1 MDPDYEQRL
10 LRQVNGLKTPT
21 KENRQSPSSSP
32 FGKGSSYSPGLLSP
46 SKRKQ
51 EGSLDRFIPSRAVVN
66 LSRGFLSTPPQEN
79 IEPTCSSN
87 SKEQTPNAENKES
100 LLYSSLLRNELLRDE
115 IETLSD
121 PSDERQPLATP
132 KHIRS
137 LFRSRLPKRK
147 YSPDSL
153 DSTSPY
159 ALSPVSQKSHKLLR
173 SPKKAV
179 RKISKVPVK
188 VLDAPDLQDDFY
200 LNLVDWSAQN
210 MLSVGLGSCVY
221 LWNAYTSQVTKLC
234 DLSSENNPVTSVAW
248 TEKGD
253 SLAIGTHS
261 GDVQIWDT
269 IKTKKINTLSGH
281 TTRVG
286 SLAWNDNLLCSG
298 SRDRMILMRDLRSPI
313 DSMKRLVGHRQEVCG
328 LKWSPDKQLLAS
340 GGNDNKLLVW
350 NLSSTTPHQQYSDH
364 TAAVKAIAWSP
375 HQHGLLAS
383 GGGTVDKTIRFW
395 NTLTGQPLQFI
406 DTGSQVCNLAWSKH
420 SNELVSTHGYSQ
432 NQVLVWKYP
441 SLTQV
446 AKLTGH
452 TLRVLYLS
460 MSPDGESV
468 VTGAGD
474 ETLRFW
480 NIFSKNNNQKES
492 RSELN
497 LFSHIR

>member
-10 LRQVNGLKTPT
+10 FRQVNGQRTPT
-21 KENRQSPSSSP
+21 KNSPASSP
-32 FGKGSSYSPGLLSP
+32 YGKGSPILLSP
-46 SKRKQ
+46 SKRKP
-51 EGSLDRFIPSRAVVN
+51 EGDRFIPSRAIVN

-79 IEPTCSSN
+79 SEPSQTAN
-87 SKEQTPNAENKES
+87 TKEQTPSTENKES
-100 LLYSSLLRNELLRDE
+100 LLYTSLLRNELLRDD
-115 IETLSD
+115 IESLSENC
-121 PSDERQPLATP
+121 DERHPLSTP
-132 KHIRS
+132 KHVRS
-137 LFRSRLPKRK
+137 LFKNRTPKRK
-147 YSPDSL
+147 YSSESL
-153 DSTSPY
+153 DAVSPY
-159 ALSPVSQKSHKLLR
+159 SVSPIGSNSHKLLR
-173 SPKKAV
+173 SPKKAI
-179 RKISKVPVK
+179 RKISKVPFK

-200 LNLVDWSAQN
+200 LNLVDWSSQN
-210 MLSVGLGSCVY
+210 ILSVGLGSCVY
-221 LWNAYTSQVTKLC
+221 LWSAYTSQVTKLC
-234 DLSSENNPVTSVAW
+234 DLSSENDPVTSVAW
-248 TEKGD
+248 TERGNH
-253 SLAIGTHS
+253 LAVGTHK
-261 GDVQIWDT
+261 GFVQIWDVSAN
-269 IKTKKINTLSGH
+269 KRVSVLQGH

-286 SLAWNDNLLCSG
+286 SLAWNNDLLCSG
-298 SRDRMILMRDLRSPI
+298 SRDRIIFMRDVRCPTQSE
-313 DSMKRLVGHRQEVCG
+313 KRLVGHKQEVCG

-340 GGNDNKLLVW
+340 GGNDNRLLVW
-350 NLSSTTPHQQYSDH
+350 NLSNTTPYQQYADH

-395 NTLTGQPLQFI
+395 NTLTGQPMQCV

-452 TLRVLYLS
+452 TYRVLYLS

-480 NIFSKNNNQKES
+480 NVFSKTNTQKES

>member
-1 MDPDYEQRL
+1 MDPAYEQRL
-10 LRQVNGLKTPT
+10 FRQVNGIKTPT
-21 KENRQSPSSSP
+21 KSPISSP
-32 FGKGSSYSPGLLSP
+32 FGKSPGQVTP
-46 SKRKQ
+46 TKRLQ
-51 EGSLDRFIPSRAVVN
+51 DAGLDRFIPSRAVVN
-66 LSRGFLSTPPQEN
+66 LSKGFLSTPPNEN
-79 IEPTCSSN
+79 VDPALLSGTKDHVPCS
-87 SKEQTPNAENKES
+87 ENKEF
-100 LLYSSLLRNELLRDE
+100 LLYNSLLRNELLRDE
-115 IETLSD
+115 IETLND
-121 PSDERQPLATP
+121 ENDERHPLSTP
-132 KHIRS
+132 KHVRS
-137 LFRSRLPKRK
+137 LFKSRAPNKRK
-147 YSPDSL
+147 YLL
-153 DSTSPY
+153 DSIDISSPY
-159 ALSPVSQKSHKLLR
+159 TISPIGTNSHRLLR

-179 RKISKVPVK
+179 RQIPKVPYK

-200 LNLVDWSAQN
+200 LNLVDWSCQN
-210 MLSVGLGSCVY
+210 ILSVGLGSCVY
-221 LWNAYTSQVTKLC
+221 LWSAYTSQVTKLC
-234 DLSSENNPVTSVAW
+234 DLSSEGDPVTSVAW
-248 TEKGD
+248 NDKGNH
-253 SLAIGTHS
+253 LAVGTHK
-261 GDVQIWDT
+261 GYIQIWD
-269 IKTKKINTLSGH
+269 IAVSKRIQVLQGH

-286 SLAWNDNLLCSG
+286 SLAWNSDILCSG
-298 SRDRMILMRDLRSPI
+298 SRDRNIIQRDVRCPTTSE
-313 DSMKRLVGHRQEVCG
+313 KRLIGHRQEVCG

-350 NLSSTTPHQQYSDH
+350 NQSLTTPFQQYNDH

-383 GGGTVDKTIRFW
+383 GGGTQDKTIRFW
-395 NTLTGQPLQFI
+395 NTLNTQQLQCV

-432 NQVLVWKYP
+432 NQVLVWRYP

-452 TLRVLYLS
+452 TFRVLYLS

-480 NIFSKNNNQKES
+480 NTFSKSHTHKES